1 VIEGIVDLAF
11 SEKTADFA
19 GWTVVDF
26 KTDREFEESSH
37 PYIAQVRRYSKAVAA
52 ATGLPTRVFFWSFDL
67 AGS

>member
-26 KTDREFEESSH
+26 KTDREFNRLLSWGYGCKLTDGRIPFVELS
-37 PYIAQVRRYSKAVAA
+37 YQ
-52 ATGLPTRVFFWSFDL
+52 LDQL
-67 AGS
+67 L